1 MINVD
6 IDEMQLLEKIKGPPH
21 KLCIRYVCVCWGWGA
36 GGGLYTVLTRPS
48 VRMSIRYG
56 LVPASRNLLMFC
68 INADI
73 DEMLL
78 LEKNKDTGINSVRVI
93 SRC

>member
-1 MINVD
+1 MY
-6 IDEMQLLEKIKGPPH
+6 KI
-21 KLCIRYVCVCWGWGA
+21 CVRGL
-36 GGGLYTVLTRPS
+36 GGGGGGGGGRGQGGMYTVLMRPS

-93 SRC
+93 SLC